1 MSMNKIIITIDGP
14 SGSGKTTLGR
24 AISKKLDITFFSS
37 GSIYRVIT
45 KYFLD
50 TNSLGFENFEIISYE
65 PLEIKIDK
73 HTYFEKDLYTKEL
86 NTKSSELAQQIEI
99 RAIVD
104 NILKFVESSAD
115 SGLVVEGRDMGSVVF
130 PDATLKIYLDADEQI
145 RSSRRVE
152 QSNNEE
158 TTDDIAERDKR
169 DLSRK
174 NSPLVVPKGALML
187 QNNNS
192 TVEELVDEVIEN
204 LKLQ

>member
-73 HTYFEKDLYTKEL
+73 HSYFEKDLYTKEL

-187 QNNNS
+187 QNNTS

>member
-86 NTKSSELAQQIEI
+86 NTRSSELAQQIEI

-152 QSNNEE
+152 QSNNQE

-174 NSPLVVPKGALML
+174 NSPLVIPKGALIL
-187 QNNNS
+187 QNNTS
-192 TVEELVDEVIEN
+192 TVDELVDEVIEN

>member
-24 AISKKLDITFFSS
+24 AISKKLGITFFSS

-115 SGLVVEGRDMGSVVF
+115 SGLVVEGKMGL
-130 PDATLKIYLDADEQI
+130 AIG
-145 RSSRRVE
+145 
-152 QSNNEE
+152 
-158 TTDDIAERDKR
+158 
-169 DLSRK
+169 
-174 NSPLVVPKGALML
+174 KGGAHIKSL
-187 QNNNS
+187 QNKIDRN
-192 TVEELVDEVIEN
+192 VELVEYNEDPIKL
-204 LKLQ
+204 LKNIQIGRASCRERV

>member
-1 MSMNKIIITIDGP
+1 MISNI
-14 SGSGKTTLGR
+14 GS
-24 AISKKLDITFFSS
+24 
-37 GSIYRVIT
+37 T
-45 KYFLD
+45 KRLF
-50 TNSLGFENFEIISYE
+50 
-65 PLEIKIDK
+65 
-73 HTYFEKDLYTKEL
+73 
-86 NTKSSELAQQIEI
+86 
-99 RAIVD
+99 
-104 NILKFVESSAD
+104 NILLLLISLFSNLIDLILALNWLFWQVI
-115 SGLVVEGRDMGSVVF
+115 LI
-130 PDATLKIYLDADEQI
+130 KIYLDADEQI

-204 LKLQ
+204 LKL

>member
-1 MSMNKIIITIDGP
+1 MNKLIITIDGP

-24 AISKKLDITFFSS
+24 AISKKLDVTFFSS

-45 KYFLD
+45 KHFLD

-73 HTYFEKDLYTKEL
+73 HSYFEKDLYTKEL

-145 RSSRRVE
+145 RSSRRLE
-152 QSNNEE
+152 QSNNQE
-158 TTDDIAERDKR
+158 TTNDIAQRDKR

-187 QNNNS
+187 QNNTS

-204 LKLQ
+204 LKL

>member
-1 MSMNKIIITIDGP
+1 MNKIIITIDGP

-24 AISKKLDITFFSS
+24 AISKKLGIAFFSS

-73 HTYFEKDLYTKEL
+73 HSYFEKDLYTKEL
-86 NTKSSELAQQIEI
+86 NSKSSELAQQIEI

-145 RSSRRVE
+145 RSSRRLE
-152 QSNNEE
+152 QSNNQE
-158 TTDDIAERDKR
+158 TTNDIAERDKR

-187 QNNNS
+187 QNNTS

>member
-1 MSMNKIIITIDGP
+1 MNKIIITIDGP

-24 AISKKLDITFFSS
+24 ALSKKLNITFFSS

-152 QSNNEE
+152 QSNNQE

-187 QNNNS
+187 QNNTS
-192 TVEELVDEVIEN
+192 TIEELVDEVIEN

>member
-1 MSMNKIIITIDGP
+1 MNKLIITIDGP

-24 AISKKLDITFFSS
+24 AISKKLDVTFFSS

-45 KYFLD
+45 KHFLD
-50 TNSLGFENFEIISYE
+50 TNSLGFENFEIISLE
-65 PLEIKIDK
+65 PLEIKIDQ

-145 RSSRRVE
+145 RSTRRVE
-152 QSNNEE
+152 QSNNQE
-158 TTDDIAERDKR
+158 TTDDIAMRDKR

-187 QNNNS
+187 QNNTS

>member
-24 AISKKLDITFFSS
+24 AISKKLGIAFFSS

-73 HTYFEKDLYTKEL
+73 HSYFEKDLYTKEL

-145 RSSRRVE
+145 RSSRRLE
-152 QSNNEE
+152 QSNNQE
-158 TTDDIAERDKR
+158 TTNDIAERDKR

-187 QNNNS
+187 QNNTS

>member
-24 AISKKLDITFFSS
+24 AISEKLGITFFSS

-86 NTKSSELAQQIEI
+86 NSKSSELAQQIEI
-99 RAIVD
+99 RTIVD

-152 QSNNEE
+152 QSNNQE

-187 QNNNS
+187 QNDTS

>member
-86 NTKSSELAQQIEI
+86 NTKSSEFAQQIEI

-130 PDATLKIYLDADEQI
+130 PGATLKIYLDADEQI

-152 QSNNEE
+152 QSNNQE
-158 TTDDIAERDKR
+158 TTDEIAERDKR

-187 QNNNS
+187 QNNTS
-192 TVEELVDEVIEN
+192 TVDELVDEVIEN

>member
-187 QNNNS
+187 QNNTS

>member
-86 NTKSSELAQQIEI
+86 NTRSSELAQQIEI

-152 QSNNEE
+152 QSNNQE

-174 NSPLVVPKGALML
+174 NSPLVIPKGALIL
-187 QNNNS
+187 QNNTS
-192 TVEELVDEVIEN
+192 TVDELVDEVIKN

>member
-1 MSMNKIIITIDGP
+1 MNKIIITIDGP

-24 AISKKLDITFFSS
+24 AISEKLGITFFSS

-73 HTYFEKDLYTKEL
+73 HSYFEKDLYTKEL
-86 NTKSSELAQQIEI
+86 NSKSSELAQQIEI

-145 RSSRRVE
+145 RSSRRLE
-152 QSNNEE
+152 QSNNQE
-158 TTDDIAERDKR
+158 TTNDIAERDKR

-187 QNNNS
+187 QNNTS

>member
-1 MSMNKIIITIDGP
+1 MSKTLITLDGP
-14 SGSGKTTLGR
+14 SGVGKTTIGKRL
-24 AISKKLDITFFSS
+24 ASELNFEFFSS
-37 GSIYRVIT
+37 GLLYRVIALHNE
-45 KYFLD
+45 K
-50 TNSLGFENFEIISYE
+50 TNSFNLNEFEIVSNDPVVCKVDGNLYE
-65 PLEIKIDK
+65 E
-73 HTYFEKDLYTKEL
+73 ENLYTPQI
-86 NTKSSELAQQIEI
+86 NRKSSEIAQLSEI
-99 RAIVD
+99 RMLVS
-104 NILKFVESSAD
+104 NVLKFLFDNSNT
-115 SGLVVEGRDMGSVVF
+115 GLVVEGRDMGSVVF
-130 PDATLKIYLDADEQI
+130 KNANLKIYLDADEQI

-187 QNNNS
+187 QNNTS

>member
-65 PLEIKIDK
+65 PLEIKIDN

-104 NILKFVESSAD
+104 NILKFVETSAD

-187 QNNNS
+187 QNNTS

>member
-73 HTYFEKDLYTKEL
+73 HSYFEKDLYTKEL

-145 RSSRRVE
+145 RSSRRLE
-152 QSNNEE
+152 QSNNQE
-158 TTDDIAERDKR
+158 TTNDIAQRDKR

-187 QNNNS
+187 QNNTS

>member
-14 SGSGKTTLGR
+14 SGSGKTTLVR
-24 AISKKLDITFFSS
+24 AISTKLGITFFSS

-65 PLEIKIDK
+65 PLEIKIDN

-130 PDATLKIYLDADEQI
+130 PDATLKIYLDADEHI

-187 QNNNS
+187 QNNTS

>member
-1 MSMNKIIITIDGP
+1 MNKLIITIDGP

-24 AISKKLDITFFSS
+24 AISKKLDVTFFSS

-45 KYFLD
+45 KHFLD
-50 TNSLGFENFEIISYE
+50 TNSLGFENIEIISYE

-73 HTYFEKDLYTKEL
+73 NTYFEKDLYTKEL
-86 NTKSSELAQQIEI
+86 NSKSSELAQQIEI

-152 QSNNEE
+152 QSNNQE

>member
-24 AISKKLDITFFSS
+24 AISKKLGITFFSS

-65 PLEIKIDK
+65 PLEIKIDN

-187 QNNNS
+187 QNNTS
-192 TVEELVDEVIEN
+192 TIEELVDEVIEN

>member
-1 MSMNKIIITIDGP
+1 MNKLIITIDGP

-45 KYFLD
+45 KHFLD

-73 HTYFEKDLYTKEL
+73 HSYFEKDLYTKEL

-145 RSSRRVE
+145 RSSRRLE
-152 QSNNEE
+152 QSNNQE
-158 TTDDIAERDKR
+158 TTNDIAQRDKR

-187 QNNNS
+187 QNNTS

>member
-24 AISKKLDITFFSS
+24 AISKKLGIAFFSS

-73 HTYFEKDLYTKEL
+73 HSYFEKDLYTKEL

-145 RSSRRVE
+145 RSSRRLE
-152 QSNNEE
+152 QSNNQE
-158 TTDDIAERDKR
+158 TTNDIAQRDKR

-187 QNNNS
+187 QNNTS

>member
-1 MSMNKIIITIDGP
+1 MNKIF
-14 SGSGKTTLGR
+14 GKFNDKEVILTSLKDEDTSVSIMNWGA
-24 AISKKLDITFFSS
+24 AIQNWKV
-37 GSIYRVIT
+37 G
-45 KYFLD
+45 D
-50 TNSLGFENFEIISYE
+50 TQNPVVLGFENFEIISYE
-65 PLEIKIDK
+65 PLEIKIDN

-130 PDATLKIYLDADEQI
+130 PDATLKIYLDADEHI

-187 QNNNS
+187 QNNTS

>member
-152 QSNNEE
+152 QSNNQE

>member
-65 PLEIKIDK
+65 PLEIKIDN

-187 QNNNS
+187 QNNTS

>member
-1 MSMNKIIITIDGP
+1 MNKIIITIDGP

-24 AISKKLDITFFSS
+24 AISKKLGITFFSS

-104 NILKFVESSAD
+104 N
-115 SGLVVEGRDMGSVVF
+115 
-130 PDATLKIYLDADEQI
+130 
-145 RSSRRVE
+145 
-152 QSNNEE
+152 
-158 TTDDIAERDKR
+158 
-169 DLSRK
+169 LS
-174 NSPLVVPKGALML
+174 L
-187 QNNNS
+187 
-192 TVEELVDEVIEN
+192 IHI
-204 LKLQ
+204 